1 MKIIP
6 AIDIIDGKCVR
17 LTQGDYEQKKIY
29 NENPVEVAK
38 QFEAAGLQYLH
49 VVDLDGAKAGAVK
62 NFTTIEKL
70 VRATSLKIDVGGGI
84 KTEEDIRSL
93 FNLGVSQVNLG
104 SIAAKNQ
111 NLVSTWLDTFG
122 IDRIIIS
129 ADVRNEKI
137 ALHGWQEQTAL
148 SVYDFISLFEES
160 RLFVTCTDIA
170 TDGMLSGPNVSLYQN
185 LLEQFPGLRLIASGG
200 VSQLSDLALLKKLH
214 VEGVIIGKAIYENKI
229 SLNELSAYVD

>member
-62 NFTTIEKL
+62 NFKIIEKL
-70 VRATSLKIDVGGGI
+70 VSETSLKIDVGGGI
-84 KTEEDIRSL
+84 KTEEEIQSL
-93 FNLGVSQVNLG
+93 FNLGVAQVNLG
-104 SIAAKNQ
+104 SIAVKNQ
-111 NLVSTWLDTFG
+111 DLVSTWLYTFG
-122 IDRIIIS
+122 LNRIIIS

-137 ALHGWQEQTAL
+137 ALHGWQEQTTL
-148 SVYDFISLFEES
+148 SIYDFINLFGES

-170 TDGMLSGPNVSLYQN
+170 TDGMLSGPNTKLYQQI
-185 LLEQFPGLRLIASGG
+185 LEKFPDLRLIASGG
-200 VSQLSDLALLKKLH
+200 VSQISDLAILEKLN

-229 SLNELSAYVD
+229 SLNELSAYAN